1 MSLKTQTDILHAV
14 RETGSCSIA
23 DLASRLAVSTE
34 TIRRNVKPLIDGGAV
49 LRFHGGVMIPDRR
62 EEAPF
67 QRRMQLNRSAK
78 RIAAGLVRDRVRDG
92 DSLILDNGATS
103 AYVAEA
109 LSVRSNLIIVTNS
122 AEIAWRLASRNGN
135 RVFMAGGELGSD
147 DAAAFGAAAIAF
159 IRQFQVRYAVIS
171 VAGIAARG
179 DLVDFHLF
187 EAEFSRAAM
196 EQADEVWIVADQ
208 SKFGRDAPVRICD
221 LSAVDLV
228 VSDAKPG
235 ADFLR
240 LLEEANVRLVI
251 PEAAS
256 RK

>member
-1 MSLKTQTDILHAV
+1 MSLKTQTDILRAV

-23 DLASRLAVSTE
+23 DLANRLAVSTE

-49 LRFHGGVMIPDRR
+49 LRFHGGVMLPDRQ

-67 QRRMQLNRSAK
+67 QRRMQLNRDAK
-78 RIAAGLVRDRVRDG
+78 RIIAGLARDMVRDG

-109 LSVRSNLIIVTNS
+109 LTARSNLIVVTNS

-159 IRQFQVRYAVIS
+159 IQQFQVRYAVIS
-171 VAGIAARG
+171 VAGIASRG
-179 DLVDFHLF
+179 EFVDFHLF

-228 VSDAKPG
+228 VSDAPPG
-235 ADFLR
+235 PDFLR
-240 LLEEANVRLVI
+240 QFEEAGVRIVT
-251 PEAAS
+251 PETPRA
-256 RK
+256 